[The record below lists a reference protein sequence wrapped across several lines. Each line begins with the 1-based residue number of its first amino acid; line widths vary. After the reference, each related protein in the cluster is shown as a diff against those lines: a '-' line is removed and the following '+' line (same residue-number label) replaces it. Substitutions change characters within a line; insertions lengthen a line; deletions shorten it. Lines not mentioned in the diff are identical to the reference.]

1 MEHGIP
7 ALIIASVMIV
17 ATLLIARSGY
27 MGVDAVNQ
35 SFKEMESRVGEQAR
49 TNVVIENTA
58 SDASGANLTADVTNT
73 GSTVLGDWD
82 YTDVVVQY
90 IDDVGAYHIR
100 WLPYTGG
107 ALSANTWTVNSITND
122 VFEPGLLNPTEQMQI
137 QLRINPVIGC
147 GTTGTMIFTTEQGVT
162 TTANVAG
169 PTCP

>member
-49 TNVVIENTA
+49 TNIALSDTA
-58 SDASGANLTADVTNT
+58 SDSAGTNLTATVTNT

-90 IDDVGAYHIR
+90 IDDVGGYNIR
-100 WLPYTGG
+100 WLAFTGG
-107 ALSANTWTVNSITND
+107 ALSSNTWTVNAITND
-122 VFEPGLLNPTEQMQI
+122 VFEPGLLNPTEDMQI

-162 TTANVAG
+162 STANVAG
-169 PTCP
+169 PPCP